1 MMQGL
6 NHTLTRVIN
15 DADGTYLNDQD
26 LQPLEQYS
34 QSYTARLE
42 AYQQLQEHS
51 PQLIQHALRK
61 LAQVHPEL
69 IQQHGQRCVYDMT
82 EVVRYI
88 GISVLRDDEPF
99 FREQML
105 SWLDTILLAHKRN
118 DQCATAYRYL
128 QEAIQSSLPTSRSS
142 LLRPYL
148 DIVIQAL
155 QSHA

>member
-1 MMQGL
+1 MIQGF

-15 DADGTYLNDQD
+15 NADGTYLNDRD
-26 LQPLEQYS
+26 LQSLEQYS
-34 QSYTARLE
+34 QSYVARLE
-42 AYQQLQEHS
+42 TYQQLQEHS
-51 PQLIQHALRK
+51 PQLIQQALRK

-69 IQQHGQRCVYDMT
+69 IQQYGQRCVYDMT

-88 GISVLRDDEPF
+88 ALSVLRDDESF

-118 DQCATAYRYL
+118 EQCAIAYRYL
-128 QEAIQSSLPTSRSS
+128 QEAIQSSLPNSRSS

>member
-1 MMQGL
+1 MQGL
-6 NHTLTRVIN
+6 NHTLTRVVN
-15 DADGTYLNDQD
+15 DADGIYLNDQA
-26 LQPLEQYS
+26 LQPLEHYV

-51 PQLIQHALRK
+51 PQLIQQALRK

-69 IQQHGQRCVYDMT
+69 LQQHGQRCVYDMT

-88 GISVLRDDEPF
+88 ALSVLRDDEAF

-118 DQCATAYRYL
+118 DQCAIAYRYL
-128 QEAIQSSLPTSRSS
+128 QEAIQTSLPSSRSS
-142 LLRPYL
+142 LIRPYL
-148 DIVIQAL
+148 DIVLQAL